1 VKVVDAQVHI
11 WERDSDAWP
20 WDPAFRT
27 SVPAAVVRLF
37 SEATVS
43 AEQLITMMDAAGVD
57 AALLTSP
64 GLYGDDHRYAQ
75 NAAARHPGRFGV
87 VGPVT
92 LETVDVTT
100 RIAHYRDDAWG
111 VGVRLI
117 LYPDAVPRIDADA
130 YLPLFAAAERA
141 GVPVFLT
148 AMGMLAEVGTV
159 ARRFPGLPLILDHL
173 GLAMVGAD
181 ADRLS
186 MVPQVLALA
195 PLENVALKCS
205 RVPELARTP
214 YPFAD
219 LWPHLHALIAA
230 FGIKRLMWG
239 SDITAHGAASYDDA
253 LDYLKATD
261 ELSTGEKEW
270 ILGRSLRRV
279 LDWPRS

>member
-1 VKVVDAQVHI
+1 MRVVDAQVHI
-11 WERDSDAWP
+11 WERDSDVWP
-20 WDPAFRT
+20 WDPAFQT
-27 SVPAAVVRLF
+27 AVPAAVVRLF

-43 AEQLITMMDAAGVD
+43 AEQLITMMDATGVD

-75 NAAARHPGRFGV
+75 HAAARHPDRFGV

-92 LETVDVTT
+92 LETADVTT
-100 RIAHYRDDAWG
+100 RIADCRDEAWG

-117 LYPDAVPRIDADA
+117 LYPDAVPRIDDDA

-141 GVPVFLT
+141 SVPVFLT
-148 AMGMLAEVGTV
+148 AMGMLSEVGTV
-159 ARRFPGLPLILDHL
+159 ARRFPGLRLILDHL
-173 GLAMVGAD
+173 GLAMIGAD

-219 LWPHLHALIAA
+219 LWPQLHALIAA
-230 FGIKRLMWG
+230 FGIERLMWG
-239 SDITAHGAASYDDA
+239 SDITAHGAASYAEA
-253 LDYLKATD
+253 LDYLRATE